1 MISLRSWKCLPGD
14 TLAVNLKISNCGE
27 DEDDLSRFFLP
38 IYTLA
43 TSAASYMSIHLFL
56 PFPIK
61 AQRSKWWPGPDH
73 ASEIEHLADICIC
86 DLRWLRS
93 YCPFAEL
100 SWLRYYCWISNPMEL
115 AVLDSDEQIGFC
127 PVHQFLVEAVGLAR
141 SLNKLLSEWDKPVG
155 WMGRRVNGSEIRNEP
170 PYVNVSFVENL
181 VVRKLILITSIKII
195 TRTSLLAPTSNPP
208 RACGDREKWQKYKV
222 HGPH

>member
-14 TLAVNLKISNCGE
+14 TSAVNLKVSDCGE

-93 YCPFAEL
+93 YCPCAES
-100 SWLRYYCWISNPMEL
+100 SWLRHYCWISNPMEL

-127 PVHQFLVEAVGLAR
+127 PVHQFL
-141 SLNKLLSEWDKPVG
+141 SKLWAGPVH
-155 WMGRRVNGSEIRNEP
+155 WINCW
-170 PYVNVSFVENL
+170 VNV
-181 VVRKLILITSIKII
+181 
-195 TRTSLLAPTSNPP
+195 TSLSGEWAVEWMAQRYAMSLSTST
-208 RACGDREKWQKYKV
+208 CHSSKIW
-222 HGPH
+222 